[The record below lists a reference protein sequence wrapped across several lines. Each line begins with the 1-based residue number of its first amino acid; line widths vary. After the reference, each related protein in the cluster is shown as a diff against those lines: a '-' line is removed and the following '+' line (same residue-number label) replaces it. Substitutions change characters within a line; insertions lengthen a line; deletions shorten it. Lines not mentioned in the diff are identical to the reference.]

1 MISRTEVGWMGIEL
15 WEQGKEELN
24 KLKFW
29 KKTKTKLF
37 QGIEAQGLYIESN
50 KKHRKKK
57 KLSNKKRCMI
67 FKKKFK
73 AIFQS
78 IYQ

>member
-29 KKTKTKLF
+29 KKKQK
-37 QGIEAQGLYIESN
+37 QNY
-50 KKHRKKK
+50 
-57 KLSNKKRCMI
+57 
-67 FKKKFK
+67 FKV
-73 AIFQS
+73 
-78 IYQ
+78 